1 MFKKLLLLVLVVVLF
16 AAPFVGR
23 WLYHYEGQYQP
34 DPVPRPDLSNIEQPA
49 PEIEAFADQP
59 AALTPGT
66 VVVDRSHENRVRMTE
81 LNLLQAR
88 LSARGQRLEA
98 ADSFDDLEQLLRYA
112 RSLIV
117 VSPGTDWTAD
127 EVEVV
132 HSFVDKGGRLLLITD
147 PTRFMVDFD
156 EYDYLVFDYDSPH
169 MNTLAS
175 EFGLIFQSDY
185 LYNTTNNE
193 GNFRNIRLTD
203 FADDPLTAGLEQVVF
218 YAAHSIETEEPALI
232 TAGGET
238 RSSASQRSD
247 PLPVAAL
254 AAEGQVLA
262 LGDLIFLTEPY
273 NAAYDN
279 DRFIANIADFL
290 GGAARTYELA
300 DFPYFF
306 GKQVDLVYV
315 GDPLLDSDFVSS
327 SGQLQETFA
336 QAGKE
341 LIFQDAD
348 SETQDTLLLGL
359 YEEAEE
365 VEPYLAGAQVTLLI
379 TPTQPA
385 EEPEP
390 PAEKPSPPPTPAPA
404 ATETLTTTES
414 ATSTLEISVTTET
427 EITPTVEIS
436 PSHKNHIA
444 IESVGDMVLT
454 GTSLLLLQREGER
467 DVLLVLA
474 HTETGLEN
482 AVERLGSGDLE
493 GCLLRETTTPTP
505 TVLALCPTGEVEAGK
520 GAGGWQEPEPKPSP
534 PPAIPTPEPPVTDTE
549 TVPPTPE
556 PTPAELP
563 AEPEG
568 AILVVALDKG
578 EGRYDSM
585 TGADDWKAILQTR
598 YEVTVWS
605 LAKDGPPDSE
615 AIFEYDLVIW
625 DFGDFDADAA
635 MDEMSDA
642 LFSLMFG
649 EIPFV
654 LTGAFAG
661 GSDTEAVQRDL
672 QVSDASHPVA
682 KGFADGEVIS
692 FVPSPS
698 GTEYAIGLMEDSSG
712 EEGYNVVMVRGPD
725 SEEAGSPS
733 LLAVEDEYSGLRLG
747 LVGFPIYLLPED
759 AKSRLVTNLVDWL
772 LSP

>member
-1 MFKKLLLLVLVVVLF
+1 MLKKLLLLVLVVVLF

-34 DPVPRPDLSNIEQPA
+34 GAVPRPDLSAIEQPA
-49 PEIEAFADQP
+49 PEIEPFADQP
-59 AALTPGT
+59 AALAPGV
-66 VVVDRSHENRVRMTE
+66 VVVDLSHENRVRMTE

-88 LSARGQRLEA
+88 LSARGQQLAA
-98 ADSFDDLEQLLRYA
+98 ADSFDDLQQMLRYA
-112 RSLIV
+112 RALIV

-127 EVEVV
+127 EVEVIR
-132 HSFVDKGGRLLLITD
+132 SFVDKGGRLLLITD
-147 PTRFMVDFD
+147 PTRFVVDFD

-185 LYNTTNNE
+185 LYNTVDNE

-203 FADDPLTAGLEQVVF
+203 FGDDPLTAGLKQVVF
-218 YAAHSIETEEPALI
+218 YATHSIETKEPVLI
-232 TAGGET
+232 TARGET
-238 RSSASQRSD
+238 RSSASQRTD

-254 AAEGQVLA
+254 AADGQVLA

-279 DRFIANIADFL
+279 DRFVAHIADFL
-290 GGAARTYELA
+290 GGASRTYELA

-306 GKQVDLVYV
+306 GEQVDLVYV
-315 GDPLLDSDFVSS
+315 GEPLLDSDLVSS
-327 SGQLQETFA
+327 SGKLQELFA
-336 QAGKE
+336 QADKE
-341 LIFQDAD
+341 LVVQEAD

-365 VEPYLAGAQVTLLI
+365 AEPYLAGAQVTLLI
-379 TPTQPA
+379 TPTETT
-385 EEPEP
+385 EEPES
-390 PAEKPSPPPTPAPA
+390 PAEKPAPAPA
-404 ATETLTTTES
+404 ATETLTTTPGM
-414 ATSTLEISVTTET
+414 TPTLEISVTTET
-427 EITPTVEIS
+427 EVTPTVEMS
-436 PSHKNHIA
+436 PTHKNHIA

-454 GTSLLLLQREGER
+454 GTSLLLLQNEGER

-493 GCLLRETTTPTP
+493 DCLVQETTTPTP
-505 TVLALCPTGEVEAGK
+505 TVLALCPTGEVEAGQ
-520 GAGGWQEPEPKPSP
+520 GGGGWQEPEPKPSP
-534 PPAIPTPEPPVTDTE
+534 PPAIPTPKPPVTGTE
-549 TVPPTPE
+549 TVTPTVE
-556 PTPAELP
+556 PP

-568 AILVVALDKG
+568 AILVVAVDKG

-585 TGADDWKAILQTR
+585 TGAADWKAILQTR
-598 YEVTVWS
+598 YDVTVWS
-605 LAKDGPPDSE
+605 LAEDGPPDSD
-615 AIFEYDLVIW
+615 AILEYDLVVW

-635 MDEMSDA
+635 MDEISDA
-642 LFSLMFG
+642 LFAVMFG

-654 LTGAFAG
+654 MSGAFAG
-661 GSDTEAVQRDL
+661 SSDTVAVQRDL
-672 QVSDASHPVA
+672 QISDASHPVA
-682 KGFADGEVIS
+682 KGFTDGEVIS

-698 GTEYAIGLMEDSSG
+698 GSEYAIGVIEGVD
-712 EEGYNVVMVRGPD
+712 EPGYNVVMVRGPD
-725 SEEAGSPS
+725 SEEAGNPS
-733 LLAVEDEYSGLRLG
+733 LVVAEDEMSGLRLG
-747 LVGFPIYLLPED
+747 IVGFPIYLLPEE

-772 LSP
+772 LNP